1 MGGALVSAFE
11 PGKEA
16 PALGRIGDWMQTAR
30 GGRMY
35 PLDPRPEEIFLDD
48 IAAALGRICRFGGHL
63 KAAMGTYSVA
73 QHSVLVASLVPP
85 DLRRAALLHDAAE
98 AYVGDM
104 IRPLKIT
111 APLGAAFKVIERGV
125 EKAIA
130 VRFGLSPDDFHRPEV
145 KRADAIVLA
154 TERRDVMA
162 PGPSWGALT
171 EAPMA
176 DRIVFGWN
184 PDEARGTFLFFARE
198 LGLVER

>member
-1 MGGALVSAFE
+1 MSAAFE
-11 PGKEA
+11 AGKEA
-16 PALGRIGDWMQTAR
+16 SAPGRIGDWMQTAR
-30 GGRMY
+30 GARFY
-35 PLDPRPEEIFLDD
+35 PLDPRPEEVFLAD
-48 IAAALGRICRFGGHL
+48 IGAALARICRFGGHL
-63 KAAMGTYSVA
+63 RPEIGTYTVA
-73 QHSVLVASLVPP
+73 QHSVIVASLVP
-85 DLRRAALLHDAAE
+85 LELKAAALLHDAAE

-104 IRPLKIT
+104 IRPLKT
-111 APLGAAFKVIERGV
+111 TAAFGPAFKAIERGV
-125 EKAIA
+125 EEAIA
-130 VRFGLSPDDFHRPEV
+130 ARFGLSPEDFHRAEV

-184 PDEARGTFLFFARE
+184 PDEARGTFLFVARQ